1 MCLIKIGKIKKVWC
15 CQWVQI
21 LNYLMKQKELIL
33 MKLKRITIKIAY
45 LGRFAEK
52 KGVEN
57 LIKAIYEINKESSFV
72 ELIICGR
79 GPLEKN
85 YRKLINEL
93 NLNEDVIILNFFN
106 DVDKLFTIYSL
117 ADVVVV
123 PSIQTRT
130 GDVEGL
136 PVVAIEALFL
146 KKILVASNQ
155 SNVGEIIVNNESGFL
170 FDSNNNFEMINIL
183 TEILNDKHDLNKISK
198 KGHLVGQKYSITNTS
213 EMYFKH
219 LFN

>member
-1 MCLIKIGKIKKVWC
+1 M
-15 CQWVQI
+15 
-21 LNYLMKQKELIL
+21 
-33 MKLKRITIKIAY
+33 
-45 LGRFAEK
+45 
-52 KGVEN
+52 
-57 LIKAIYEINKESSFV
+57 
-72 ELIICGR
+72 
-79 GPLEKN
+79 
-85 YRKLINEL
+85 
-93 NLNEDVIILNFFN
+93 IILNFFN

-170 FDSNNNFEMINIL
+170 FDSNNNFELINIL

-213 EMYFKH
+213 KMYFNH